1 MESDIVLYQQWL
13 NENKQLL
20 KVLLFIGN
28 NINENNMC
36 RCKLKYIHE
45 WSKVSN
51 KNIRTSLKE
60 LKEKKYIKYNENE
73 DKATIFNISIDIEEM
88 KESNKI
94 EGIHTQWV
102 NEIKQANKDVK
113 NNNIDKK
120 LSVDWTWAFKIL
132 VHSYIG
138 SFKSVQTQEEIG
150 KVINTSRDTVNDAL
164 KLLDLC
170 EFENIKFIH
179 ETVKRNV
186 LLYDTSENT
195 KEWVK
200 TNMGTHLNIGIQFL
214 NN

>member
-1 MESDIVLYQQWL
+1 MKNNIIFYDEWL
-13 NENKQLL
+13 NENKNLL
-20 KVLLFIGN
+20 KILLFISC
-28 NINENNMC
+28 NINKDNRC

-45 WSKVSN
+45 WSNVSN

-60 LKEKKYIKYNENE
+60 LKEKKYIKFNENE

-88 KESNKI
+88 EKSNKI

-102 NEIKQANKDVK
+102 NEIKQANKDQ
-113 NNNIDKK
+113 NNKNIDKK

-132 VHSYIG
+132 VHSYIS
-138 SFKSVQTQEEIG
+138 SFKSVQSQEEIG
-150 KVINTSRDTVNDAL
+150 KIIHTSRDTVNDAL

-170 EFENIKFIH
+170 HFDGIKFIH

-186 LLYDTSENT
+186 LLYDTLENT

-200 TNMGTHLNIGIQFL
+200 INMGTHLNIGIQFL

>member
-1 MESDIVLYQQWL
+1 MKETIVFYDKWL
-13 NENKQLL
+13 NEGKKTL
-20 KVLLFIGN
+20 KILLFISSN
-28 NINENNMC
+28 LNKDKRC
-36 RCKLKYIHE
+36 RCKLKNIHE

-51 KNIRTSLKE
+51 QDIRTSLKE
-60 LKEKKYIKYNENE
+60 LKKNKYIKFDENE

-88 KESNKI
+88 NKSNKI
-94 EGIHTQWV
+94 EGIYTQWV
-102 NEIKQANKDVK
+102 NEIKQANKDEN

-138 SFKSVQTQEEIG
+138 SFKSVQSQEEIG
-150 KVINTSRDTVNDAL
+150 KIMHTSRDTVNDAL

-170 EFENIKFIH
+170 HFENIKFIH

-186 LLYDTSENT
+186 LLYDTLENT

-200 TNMGTHLNIGIQFL
+200 TNVGTHLNIGIQFL